1 MCVCRHA
8 HATECIWKLED
19 NLKESILPF
28 HHLVC
33 LVEVKS
39 GLGGKHF
46 YRLSYITSPPSLSA
60 NIFSAVTKKVGT
72 TIPKDDPIVS
82 ATGKLLPG
90 FEVDVPTTTTK
101 KMVTSTKKANH
112 VPTSHVPPFFS
123 LLSGEMRTLSV
134 PLHLPSCSDIKSE
147 PHTMWAAVTNCHN

>member
-33 LVEVKS
+33 LVEFKS

-60 NIFSAVTKKVGT
+60 NIFSAVMKKVGT

-82 ATGKLLPG
+82 AAGKLFPG
-90 FEVDVPTTTTK
+90 FEVDAPTTK
-101 KMVTSTKKANH
+101 KNGDIYQESK
-112 VPTSHVPPFFS
+112 
-123 LLSGEMRTLSV
+123 
-134 PLHLPSCSDIKSE
+134 SC
-147 PHTMWAAVTNCHN
+147 P